1 MHIND
6 AVLHHGVVE
15 HRLNI
20 VRIGEIQVVEHPSQV
35 ARARQRAF
43 RDVVLIL
50 NECHFGGK
58 FACSQTRRM
67 EMLPIPQPA
76 QGDVVVLLL
85 CIFGTCLVGQ
95 FKGTEIRELAPNPPY
110 LFNFY
115 KRVEVKHAGTLT
127 DEQLVTQMNDHEQ
140 VLCIV
145 NTRRHAS
152 GLFTGLQGEGN
163 YHLSTLMCP
172 AHRRAKLGEIKVRLS
187 KGKPCRVVATTVM
200 EAGIDLDFPVGY
212 RALTGLDSINQAAG
226 RVNRE
231 MKRRM
236 STLFVFEPYS
246 EFARRM
252 PAYVQQSAEVA
263 RMILRNHSATPISVA
278 AIESYFEQL
287 YNLHNQRAFD
297 YKQIMEFFSEDGR
310 FNFKRVADVF
320 RIIETPNVT
329 VIVPYDDKAL
339 SWVEDLKNTDYPFS
353 VLRKLQP
360 YTVSIFKSEFDRL
373 ASKGVIVTICYRTEN
388 PFVSCR
394 VAHRFAGKRKLTGTR
409 LPSRW
414 A

>member
-1 MHIND
+1 
-6 AVLHHGVVE
+6 VLEHHSNFDWESRDDDWTNSVLEKLKLAAENWDIPIVVTTNVQFFE
-15 HRLNI
+15 SLFANQPSRCRKLHNI
-20 VRIGEIQVVEHPSQV
+20 
-35 ARARQRAF
+35 ARSVIIFDEAQ
-43 RDVVLIL
+43 
-50 NECHFGGK
+50 
-58 FACSQTRRM
+58 
-67 EMLPIPQPA
+67 MLPREYMCPAMAAVWELVTNYGASVVFCTATQPP
-76 QGDVVVLLL
+76 LERFLP
-85 CIFGTCLVGQ
+85 
-95 FKGTEIRELAPNPPY
+95 KGTEIRELAPNPPY

-310 FNFKRVADVF
+310 FNFKRAADVF
-320 RIIETPNVT
+320 RIIETPTVT
-329 VIVPYDDKAL
+329 VIVPFDD
-339 SWVEDLKNTDYPFS
+339 
-353 VLRKLQP
+353 
-360 YTVSIFKSEFDRL
+360 
-373 ASKGVIVTICYRTEN
+373 
-388 PFVSCR
+388 
-394 VAHRFAGKRKLTGTR
+394 
-409 LPSRW
+409 
-414 A
+414 

>member
-1 MHIND
+1 VIIFD
-6 AVLHHGVVE
+6 EA
-15 HRLNI
+15 
-20 VRIGEIQVVEHPSQV
+20 Q
-35 ARARQRAF
+35 
-43 RDVVLIL
+43 
-50 NECHFGGK
+50 
-58 FACSQTRRM
+58 
-67 EMLPIPQPA
+67 MLPRGYMRPAMAAVWELVTNYGASVVFCTATQPPLERFLPK
-76 QGDVVVLLL
+76 D
-85 CIFGTCLVGQ
+85 
-95 FKGTEIRELAPNPPY
+95 TEIRELAPKPTD

-115 KRVEVKHAGTLT
+115 KRVDVKFAGTLT
-127 DEQLVTQMNDHEQ
+127 DGELVKQMNEHEQ

-152 GLFTGLQGEGN
+152 KLFTDLQGEGN

-172 AHRRAKLGEIKVRLS
+172 AHRRAKLGEIKDRLS

-373 ASKGVIVTICYRTEN
+373 ASKGVIVTINDLYHVLN
-388 PFVSCR
+388 PNDVQAYYDLDRGLLVPDSDGGDGLF
-394 VAHRFAGKRKLTGTR
+394 F
-409 LPSRW
+409 
-414 A
+414 